1 MIATAKGRKQDK
13 CNGWP
18 GAISVVEIEGVE
30 GAEASTGAPPQEEPA
45 TTVLGAVIDGQI

>member
-1 MIATAKGRKQDK
+1 VIATAKGRKQDK

-18 GAISVVEIEGVE
+18 GAISVVEIEG
-30 GAEASTGAPPQEEPA
+30 AEASTGAAPPEESA